1 MVKYSV
7 LVSGYG
13 AISKRHINNLIKLD
27 LIKSLTIVKKNELNE
42 EFDYDFPV
50 TVYTCFDKAISNQK
64 FDLAVIAS
72 PTNFHYEQVKALSSL
87 GTPCF
92 IEKPIANTVDE
103 ADKLVKYI
111 KKTKSKCVLGYDL
124 VKTMGYFEVEKIIRK
139 SLLGSIWRIEVSVGQ
154 YLPDWRPNKHYR
166 DTVSANK
173 NLGGGVLRELSH
185 EFDYFL
191 ALFEMDNVYFSS
203 QLYSHEHLEMNCE
216 NEANISGSITLKN
229 QSQKASFS
237 IHLNMLSLH
246 AHRTLKIQADQGE
259 LTWNL
264 IEQTVAL
271 KFRDRDLLIIDVSE
285 HSNLPYQ
292 RLMHDFV
299 QSLNRENTT
308 ENLSRGAQVLSWIAL
323 IEQSANNCEYISF
336 KLGKNND

>member
-1 MVKYSV
+1 MVKYNV

-13 AISKRHINNLIKLD
+13 AIAKRHINNLIESGS
-27 LIKSLTIVKKNELNE
+27 IKSLTIVKRNELNE

-50 TVYTCFDKAISNQK
+50 TVYTCFNTAISEQK
-64 FDLAVIAS
+64 FDLGIIAS
-72 PTNFHYEQVKALSSL
+72 PANFHYEQVKALSLL

-92 IEKPIANTVDE
+92 IEKPIANTADE
-103 ADKLVKYI
+103 ADELVKHI
-111 KKTKSKCVLGYDL
+111 KKIKSQCTLGYDL
-124 VKTMGYFEVEKIIRK
+124 VKTMGYLEVEKIIRK

-173 NLGGGVLRELSH
+173 NLGGGALKELSH
-185 EFDYFL
+185 ELDYFL
-191 ALFEMDNVYFSS
+191 AFFDIDNIYFSS
-203 QLYSHEHLEMNCE
+203 QLYSHKHLEMDCE
-216 NEANISGSITLKN
+216 NEANISGCLTLIN
-229 QSQKASFS
+229 QPQKASFS

-259 LTWNL
+259 LIWNL
-264 IEQTVAL
+264 IEQTVSL
-271 KFRDRDLLIIDVSE
+271 KLRHGDLQVIDVSE

-299 QSLNRENTT
+299 QSLNKDSTT
-308 ENLSRGAQVLSWIAL
+308 ENLSRGVQVLSWIAL
-323 IEQSANNCEYISF
+323 IEQSANNSEYTSF
-336 KLGKNND
+336 KLEKNND